1 MKNNIEYYQHF
12 CTADQHPKFKMLRV
26 KYGWEGEGKFWALNN
41 RIGLSDNCRIDLNKK
56 YNQASLADD
65 LGFNLDQLNEF
76 IDYLHKECNLI
87 IKENGYV
94 TTEIVIQNL
103 EKVMNKRKRNQ
114 SDYENKIKEDLRNIK
129 NAESEIQTSEN
140 IQSKVKES
148 KLKEYP
154 QQVRDIVDIYF
165 DGLDDSQRKRFEKF
179 RDSYHDT
186 CDKLIRLDG
195 YTGDEI
201 RTAIIQG
208 RRDEFWNPNF
218 LSFDKLRK
226 INQKQDVK
234 HIEIFLKLY
243 SRQTKKTNLSFDQQG
258 RLRVEEETLR
268 GMLNSPE
275 SYTKEH
281 RESQIKKVEDMRNG
295 IFT

>member
-148 KLKEYP
+148 KVNKSNNGNLFDLFWLNYPKKVGKGAALKAWNRVIGKNEVLEQIKIILPEQISSVQWNKDNGQYIP
-154 QQVRDIVDIYF
+154 NPATYIN
-165 DGLDDSQRKRFEKF
+165 QRRWE
-179 RDSYHDT
+179 
-186 CDKLIRLDG
+186 
-195 YTGDEI
+195 DEI
-201 RTAIIQG
+201 
-208 RRDEFWNPNF
+208 
-218 LSFDKLRK
+218 
-226 INQKQDVK
+226 
-234 HIEIFLKLY
+234 
-243 SRQTKKTNLSFDQQG
+243 
-258 RLRVEEETLR
+258 
-268 GMLNSPE
+268 
-275 SYTKEH
+275 
-281 RESQIKKVEDMRNG
+281 
-295 IFT
+295 